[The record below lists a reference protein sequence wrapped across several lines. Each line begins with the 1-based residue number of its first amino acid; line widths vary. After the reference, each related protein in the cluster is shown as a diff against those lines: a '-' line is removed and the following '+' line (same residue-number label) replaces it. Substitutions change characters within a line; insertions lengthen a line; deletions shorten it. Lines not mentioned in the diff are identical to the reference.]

1 MKILEKIKK
10 LAVGLGTF
18 LLTLPTKVMAVQDQI
33 FENASKFFRDSRSQ
47 PDYGIPITSPI
58 LIKWRLARTFV
69 IPIALLIGLIVY
81 FKKSKSSKKKKLFV
95 SIGVIILTVL
105 VVFTIN
111 AIIYLNEHF

>member
-18 LLTLPTKVMAVQDQI
+18 LLTLPTKVMAVQDSI
-33 FENASKFFRDSRSQ
+33 FVNVPKLQGNPAV
-47 PDYGIPITSPI
+47 YGVPRTRPI
-58 LIKWRLARTFV
+58 LMIWRVARTFV

-81 FKKSKSSKKKKLFV
+81 FKKSKSSKKKKIFV